1 MNTYK
6 KRGDAKIGDLVAI
19 NDHEFLIIKQG
30 KSKDKKLTNL
40 IYKFDISSADDL
52 TTLKKMVLSL
62 SILKMQQVLD

>member
-1 MNTYK
+1 VNTYK